1 MGGRGARPRKWG
13 HRVGDFSC
21 YAPLFVIALRAV
33 SGEDGRVPD
42 TLTSLRDLPRLPLR
56 RLGELGG
63 LLRPGTHR
71 SPLLAFG
78 ERFVVTP
85 PGFPTL
91 LVTHEPGDVRALFAN
106 NDDFSIGEVLSR
118 FSSHDVMFGKQTMI
132 FLDGDAH
139 RAERKHFAPPFQTAA
154 LRSYEELMIEV
165 VERELPNWPVG
176 EPFEFLKAGYDLAI
190 GVLLGVVFGD
200 VAPERRDRLK
210 DAVSAWFGEIES
222 RGFLAVTLITPF
234 IGGLTIPYPPLRRA
248 QDAVDAVVLEE
259 IAARRAD
266 PAPAGAR
273 RDVLS
278 RYIGTDIDRNDDVG
292 LARNM
297 RGILLGAYETT
308 AITLGWIAAMLA
320 AHPQAMAEVDAAV
333 DAGDT
338 ERLDAY
344 LDAVVAEVMRLRPVS
359 PFTGRRAL
367 RDTEIN
373 GIAIPR
379 GAIVIVPILLIHESE
394 HHYDDPM
401 AFRPERFLDQ
411 RPSTSTWLTFGAGAH
426 RCLGAQFA
434 LAEARILF
442 RTVLA
447 QRRIATTPGHLEPPR
462 RYHTGLSPADNARV
476 TLLPR

>member
-1 MGGRGARPRKWG
+1 M
-13 HRVGDFSC
+13 
-21 YAPLFVIALRAV
+21 
-33 SGEDGRVPD
+33 PD
-42 TLTSLRDLPRLPLR
+42 TVTSLRDLPRLPLR

-71 SPLLAFG
+71 SPLMEFG

-85 PGFPTL
+85 PGFPTM

-106 NDDFSIGEVLSR
+106 HDDFSIGQVLSR

-132 FLDGDAH
+132 FLDGEEH
-139 RAERKHFAPPFQTAA
+139 RSERKHFAPPFQTAT
-154 LRSYEELMIEV
+154 LRSYEELMVEV
-165 VERELPNWPVG
+165 VQRELPNWPVG
-176 EPFEFLKAGYDLAI
+176 EPFEFLTAGYDLAI

-200 VAPERRDRLK
+200 VAPERRDRLR
-210 DAVSAWFGEIES
+210 DAVRAWFGEIES

-234 IGGLTIPYPPLRRA
+234 IGGLTIPYPPLRRR
-248 QDAVDAVVLEE
+248 QNEVDAVIIEE
-259 IAARRAD
+259 ITARRAD
-266 PAPAGAR
+266 PDRAGAR
-273 RDVLS
+273 RDVLA
-278 RYIGTDIDRNDDVG
+278 RYIGTDHDRHDDAA

-320 AHPQAMAEVDAAV
+320 ADPAALAEVDDAV
-333 DAGDT
+333 ATGDT
-338 ERLDAY
+338 TRLDTY

-394 HHYDDPM
+394 RHYPDPL

-442 RTVLA
+442 RTVLEH
-447 QRRIATTPGHLEPPR
+447 RRIAPIPGPIEPPR
-462 RYHTGLSPADNARV
+462 RYHTGLSPADNARI

>member
-1 MGGRGARPRKWG
+1 M
-13 HRVGDFSC
+13 
-21 YAPLFVIALRAV
+21 
-33 SGEDGRVPD
+33 
-42 TLTSLRDLPRLPLR
+42 
-56 RLGELGG
+56 
-63 LLRPGTHR
+63 
-71 SPLLAFG
+71 
-78 ERFVVTP
+78 
-85 PGFPTL
+85 
-91 LVTHEPGDVRALFAN
+91 
-106 NDDFSIGEVLSR
+106 
-118 FSSHDVMFGKQTMI
+118 
-132 FLDGDAH
+132 
-139 RAERKHFAPPFQTAA
+139 
-154 LRSYEELMIEV
+154 
-165 VERELPNWPVG
+165 
-176 EPFEFLKAGYDLAI
+176 
-190 GVLLGVVFGD
+190 LLGVVFGD

-320 AHPQAMAEVDAAV
+320 AHPEAMAEVDAAV
-333 DAGDT
+333 DAGDA

-379 GAIVIVPILLIHESE
+379 GATVIVPILLIHESE

>member
-1 MGGRGARPRKWG
+1 M
-13 HRVGDFSC
+13 
-21 YAPLFVIALRAV
+21 
-33 SGEDGRVPD
+33 PD
-42 TLTSLRDLPRLPLR
+42 TVTSLRDLPRLPLR

-63 LLRPGTHR
+63 LLRPGTHS
-71 SPLLAFG
+71 SPLLEFG

-85 PGFPTL
+85 PGFPTM

-106 NDDFSIGEVLSR
+106 HDDFSIGQVLSR

-132 FLDGDAH
+132 FLDGEEH
-139 RAERKHFAPPFQTAA
+139 RSERKHFAPPFQTAA
-154 LRSYEELMIEV
+154 LRSYEELMVEV

-176 EPFEFLKAGYDLAI
+176 EPFEFLTAGYDLAI

-200 VAPERRDRLK
+200 VAPQRRDRLR
-210 DAVSAWFGEIES
+210 DAVRAWFGEIES

-234 IGGLTIPYPPLRRA
+234 IGGLTIPYPPLRRR
-248 QDAVDAVVLEE
+248 QNEVDAVIIEE
-259 IAARRAD
+259 ITARRAD
-266 PAPAGAR
+266 PDRAGAR
-273 RDVLS
+273 RDVLA
-278 RYIGTDIDRNDDVG
+278 RYIGTDHDRHDDAA

-320 AHPQAMAEVDAAV
+320 ADPAALAEVDGAA

-338 ERLDAY
+338 TRLDTY

-373 GIAIPR
+373 GIPIPR

-394 HHYDDPM
+394 RHYPDPL

-411 RPSTSTWLTFGAGAH
+411 RPSTNTWLTFGAGAH

-442 RTVLA
+442 RTVLEH
-447 QRRIATTPGHLEPPR
+447 RRIAPIPGPIEPPR
-462 RYHTGLSPADNARV
+462 RYHTGLSPADNARI

>member
-1 MGGRGARPRKWG
+1 M
-13 HRVGDFSC
+13 
-21 YAPLFVIALRAV
+21 
-33 SGEDGRVPD
+33 PD
-42 TLTSLRDLPRLPLR
+42 TVTSLRDLPRLPLR

-71 SPLLAFG
+71 SPLMEFG

-85 PGFPTL
+85 PGFPTM

-106 NDDFSIGEVLSR
+106 HDDFSIGQVLSR

-132 FLDGDAH
+132 FLDGEEH
-139 RAERKHFAPPFQTAA
+139 RSERKHFAPPFQTAA
-154 LRSYEELMIEV
+154 LRSYEELMVEV
-165 VERELPNWPVG
+165 VQRELPNWPVG
-176 EPFEFLKAGYDLAI
+176 EPFEFLTAGYDLAI

-200 VAPERRDRLK
+200 VAPERRDRLR
-210 DAVSAWFGEIES
+210 DAVRAWFGEIES

-234 IGGLTIPYPPLRRA
+234 IGGLTIPYPPLRRR
-248 QDAVDAVVLEE
+248 QNEVDAVIIEE
-259 IAARRAD
+259 ITARRAD
-266 PAPAGAR
+266 PDRAGAR
-273 RDVLS
+273 RDVLA
-278 RYIGTDIDRNDDVG
+278 RYIGTDHDRHDDAA

-320 AHPQAMAEVDAAV
+320 ADPAALAEVDDAV
-333 DAGDT
+333 ATGDT
-338 ERLDAY
+338 TRLDTY

-394 HHYDDPM
+394 RHYPDPL

-442 RTVLA
+442 RTVLEH
-447 QRRIATTPGHLEPPR
+447 RRIAPIPGPIEPPR
-462 RYHTGLSPADNARV
+462 RYHTGLSPADNARI

>member
-1 MGGRGARPRKWG
+1 M
-13 HRVGDFSC
+13 SQT
-21 YAPLFVIALRAV
+21 
-33 SGEDGRVPD
+33 S
-42 TLTSLRDLPRLPLR
+42 TSLRDLPRLPLR

-63 LLRPGTHR
+63 LLRPGTHS
-71 SPLLAFG
+71 SPLREFG
-78 ERFVVTP
+78 ERFVVDP
-85 PGFPTL
+85 PGFPTM

-106 NDDFSIGEVLSR
+106 HDDFSIGQVLSR

-132 FLDGDAH
+132 FLDGEEH
-139 RAERKHFAPPFQTAA
+139 RRERKHFAPPFQTAA
-154 LRSYEELMIEV
+154 LRSYEDLMVDV

-176 EPFEFLKAGYDLAI
+176 ESFEFLTAGYDLAI
-190 GVLLGVVFGD
+190 GVLLGVVFGE
-200 VAPERRDRLK
+200 VAPERRDRLRN
-210 DAVSAWFGEIES
+210 AVAAWFGEIES

-248 QDAVDAVVLEE
+248 QREVDAVIVEE
-259 IAARRAD
+259 ITARRA
-266 PAPAGAR
+266 APEEASGR

-278 RYIGTDIDRNDDVG
+278 RYIGTDLDQHDDPA

-320 AHPQAMAEVDAAV
+320 AHPAAMAEVDAAV
-333 DAGDT
+333 DTGDSA
-338 ERLDAY
+338 RLDDY

-373 GIAIPR
+373 GITIPK

-394 HHYDDPM
+394 HHYPDPM
-401 AFRPERFLDQ
+401 TFRPERFLDH
-411 RPSTSTWLTFGAGAH
+411 RPSTNTWLTFGAGAH

-442 RTVLA
+442 RTVLEH
-447 QRRIATTPGHLEPPR
+447 RRIAPIDGPIEPPR
-462 RYHTGLSPADNARV
+462 RYHTGLSPAANARI

>member
-1 MGGRGARPRKWG
+1 M
-13 HRVGDFSC
+13 
-21 YAPLFVIALRAV
+21 
-33 SGEDGRVPD
+33 PD
-42 TLTSLRDLPRLPLR
+42 TVNSLRDLPRLPLR

-71 SPLLAFG
+71 SPLLEFG

-85 PGFPTL
+85 PGFPTM

-106 NDDFSIGEVLSR
+106 HDDFSIGQVLSR

-132 FLDGDAH
+132 FLDGEEH
-139 RAERKHFAPPFQTAA
+139 RSERKHFAPPFQTAA
-154 LRSYEELMIEV
+154 LRSYEELMVEV
-165 VERELPNWPVG
+165 VQRELPNWPVG
-176 EPFEFLKAGYDLAI
+176 EPFEFLTAGYDLAI

-200 VAPERRDRLK
+200 VAPERRDRLR
-210 DAVSAWFGEIES
+210 DAVRAWFGEIES

-234 IGGLTIPYPPLRRA
+234 IGGRTIPYPPLRRR
-248 QDAVDAVVLEE
+248 QNEVDAVIIEE
-259 IAARRAD
+259 ITARRAD
-266 PAPAGAR
+266 PDRAGTR
-273 RDVLS
+273 RDVLG
-278 RYIGTDIDRNDDVG
+278 RYIGTDHDRHDDAA

-320 AHPQAMAEVDAAV
+320 ADPAALAEVDDAV
-333 DAGDT
+333 DTGDT
-338 ERLDAY
+338 TRLDTY

-394 HHYDDPM
+394 RHYSDPL

-442 RTVLA
+442 RTVLEH
-447 QRRIATTPGHLEPPR
+447 RRIAPIPGPIEPPR
-462 RYHTGLSPADNARV
+462 RYHTGLSPADNARI